1 MQFCISI
8 TDPVALK
15 KWQAIPKQKR
25 SKYVEGMLL
34 KEDIQ
39 KSNIDEIKS
48 MLLEI
53 MNNSS
58 TPTSNA
64 NLDTSIIDEI
74 LNM

>member
-1 MQFCISI
+1 MDYQF
-8 TDPVALK
+8 L
-15 KWQAIPKQKR
+15 QKTPLFCD
-25 SKYVEGMLL
+25 S
-34 KEDIQ
+34 
-39 KSNIDEIKS
+39 SIDEIKS